1 MRRIRIVEPGLL
13 STVQDLGRFG
23 HSASGVGP
31 AGAADPLS
39 LRTGNRLLGND
50 ENAGAI
56 EMTLR
61 GPTITFEVDAVVC
74 LAGASAPHAKLSHG
88 ATERPLPMWTPTPVR
103 AGSTLA
109 VGPITGGSR
118 AYLCLDGG
126 IASEPVLGSRA
137 THVPSAVGP
146 AVLQTNTT
154 LALGEPVRGVLL
166 APLDASRRRDIEQSL
181 TRRTLRITPG
191 AQHDRFADASRETLA
206 SAEYTVSDH
215 ADRAGIRLSGP
226 AIETPSASM
235 RSEAVLTGAIQ
246 ITPDGRP
253 LVLFVDRPTTGGY
266 PVLATVIHADLPAL
280 GQVRARETIRFEWV
294 TRDEARAASSAL
306 GKLIASVPMPRPT
319 THGTRGPA
327 S

>member
-1 MRRIRIVEPGLL
+1 MRRIRIVGPGLL

-50 ENAGAI
+50 ENAAAI

-61 GPTITFEVDAVVC
+61 GATVAFDNDAVVC
-74 LAGASAPHAKLSHG
+74 LTGGTAPRATLSRDG
-88 ATERPLPMWTPTPVR
+88 TERPLAMWTPTPVR
-103 AGSTLA
+103 AGSVLSI
-109 VGPITGGSR
+109 GPITGGAR
-118 AYLCLDGG
+118 ACLCIDGG
-126 IASEPVLGSRA
+126 LASEPVLGSRA

-146 AVLQTNTT
+146 PMLRKDIALP
-154 LALGEPVRGVLL
+154 LGEPVRGVLL
-166 APLDASRRRDIEQSL
+166 APLDASLRREIERVLQ
-181 TRRTLRITPG
+181 RRTLRITPG
-191 AQHDRFADASRETLA
+191 AQYDRFSDASRDALVA
-206 SAEYTVSDH
+206 SEYTVSDH

-226 AIETPSASM
+226 AIDTPGASM

-246 ITPDGRP
+246 ITPDGLP

-280 GQVRARETIRFEWV
+280 GQVRARDPVRFDWV
-294 TRDEARAASSAL
+294 TRAEARDASGEL
-306 GKLIASVPMPRPT
+306 EQLIGSVPRPRPT
-319 THGTRGPA
+319 THRTRERA

>member
-13 STVQDLGRFG
+13 STVQDRGRFG

-50 ENAGAI
+50 ENAAAI

-61 GPTITFEVDAVVC
+61 GATIAFEDDAVVC
-74 LAGASAPHAKLSHG
+74 LAGANAPEAKLSNG
-88 ATERPLPMWTPTPVR
+88 TTDRPLPMWTPAPVR
-103 AGSTLA
+103 AGSILA
-109 VGPITGGSR
+109 IGPISGGAR
-118 AYLCLDGG
+118 AYFCVDGG

-146 AVLQTNTT
+146 PMLRKDTVLP
-154 LALGEPVRGVLL
+154 LGEPVRGVLL
-166 APLDASRRRDIEQSL
+166 APLDASLRGVIERAL

-191 AQHDRFADASRETLA
+191 AQHDRFPDASREALVA
-206 SAEYTVSDH
+206 SEYTVSDH

-226 AIETPSASM
+226 AIDTPGASM

-246 ITPDGRP
+246 ITPDGLP
-253 LVLFVDRPTTGGY
+253 LILFVDRPTTGGY

-280 GQVRARETIRFEWV
+280 GQLRAREAVRFEWV
-294 TRDEARAASSAL
+294 TRDEARDASEEL
-306 GKLIASVPMPRPT
+306 EQLIAFVPIPRPT

>member
-13 STVQDLGRFG
+13 STVQDRGRFG

-31 AGAADPLS
+31 AGAADTLS

-50 ENAGAI
+50 ENAAAI

-61 GPTITFEVDAVVC
+61 GATIAFEDDAVVC
-74 LAGASAPHAKLSHG
+74 LVGGTAPQAKLSRDG
-88 ATERPLPMWTPTPVR
+88 TERPLGMWSPTPVR

-109 VGPITGGSR
+109 IGPITGGSR

-146 AVLQTNTT
+146 PMLRKNTT
-154 LALGEPVRGVLL
+154 LPLGEPVRGVLL
-166 APLDASRRRDIEQSL
+166 APLDASLRGAIERAL

-191 AQHDRFADASRETLA
+191 AQHDRFPDASRDALVA
-206 SAEYTVSDH
+206 SEYTVSDH

-226 AIETPSASM
+226 AIDTPGASM

-246 ITPDGRP
+246 ITPDGLP

-280 GQVRARETIRFEWV
+280 GQVRARDPVRFDWV
-294 TRDEARAASSAL
+294 TRAEARDASEEL
-306 GKLIASVPMPRPT
+306 EQLIGSVPRPRPT

>member
-13 STVQDLGRFG
+13 STVQDRGRFG
-23 HSASGVGP
+23 HSAAGVGP

-50 ENAGAI
+50 ENAAAI

-61 GPTITFEVDAVVC
+61 GATIAFDDDAVVC
-74 LAGASAPHAKLSHG
+74 LTSGTAPRAKLSRDG
-88 ATERPLPMWTPTPVR
+88 TARPLAMWTPTPVR
-103 AGSTLA
+103 AGSVLSI
-109 VGPITGGSR
+109 GPITEASR
-118 AYLCLDGG
+118 AYLSIDGG

-146 AVLQTNTT
+146 PMLRKDTVLP
-154 LALGEPVRGVLL
+154 LGEPVRGVLL
-166 APLDASRRRDIEQSL
+166 APIDASLRGAIERAL

-191 AQHDRFADASRETLA
+191 AQHDRFSDASREALVA
-206 SAEYTVSDH
+206 SEYTVSDH
-215 ADRAGIRLSGP
+215 ADRAGIRLNGP
-226 AIETPSASM
+226 AIETPGASM

-246 ITPDGRP
+246 ITPDGQP
-253 LVLFVDRPTTGGY
+253 LILFVDRPTTGGY

-280 GQVRARETIRFEWV
+280 GQVRSRETVRFEWV
-294 TRDEARAASSAL
+294 TRTEARDASEEL
-306 GKLIASVPMPRPT
+306 EQLIGSVPMPRPT

>member
-13 STVQDLGRFG
+13 STVQDRGRFG

-61 GPTITFEVDAVVC
+61 GPTITIEVDAVVC

-88 ATERPLPMWTPTPVR
+88 ATDRPLPMWTPTPVR

-146 AVLQTNTT
+146 PVLEKDTT
-154 LALGEPVRGVLL
+154 LPLGEPVRGVLL
-166 APLDASRRRDIEQSL
+166 APLDASRRRDIEQVL

-191 AQHDRFADASRETLA
+191 AQHDRFSTVSCEALVAS
-206 SAEYTVSDH
+206 EYTVSDH

-226 AIETPSASM
+226 AIDTPDASM

-294 TRDEARAASSAL
+294 TREQARDASRAL
-306 GKLIASVPMPRPT
+306 QRLIASVPMPRPT
-319 THGTRGPA
+319 THRTRGPA